1 MSASFLEQL
10 NSKFYG
16 VLNWNQLD
24 QMWHTLETGDHAWF
38 IYQVGDVLPETPVAS
53 DALHQAIQALNQLL
67 RQEHDHDYCGI
78 VYADDLSNPSFIKVF
93 DPNNLGSS
101 CGCSGKK
108 HTPRWVISQ
117 IKPVKI
123 EDDVPLPNNRKKWWK
138 KLFG

>member
-1 MSASFLEQL
+1 MPTPFLEKL

-16 VLNWNQLD
+16 VLSWDQLD
-24 QMWHTLETGDHAWF
+24 QIWQTLETGEQAWF
-38 IYQVGDVLPETPVAS
+38 IYQVGDALPENPITG

-67 RQEHDHDYCGI
+67 RQEHEHDYCGI
-78 VYADDLSNPSFIKVF
+78 VYADDLTNPTFIKVF

-108 HTPRWVISQ
+108 YTPRWVVSQ